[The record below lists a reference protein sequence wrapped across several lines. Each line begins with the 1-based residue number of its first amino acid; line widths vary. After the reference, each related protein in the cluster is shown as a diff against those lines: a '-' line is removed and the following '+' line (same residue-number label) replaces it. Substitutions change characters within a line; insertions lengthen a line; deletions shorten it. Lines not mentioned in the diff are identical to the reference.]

1 MQTVTITHRSVQCIC
16 HSTINKQ
23 NTSKTDKKVMNSKNK
38 LSYTLN
44 KIL

>member
-1 MQTVTITHRSVQCIC
+1 MESVRIVHKSVQGIC
-16 HSTINKQ
+16 HNTTNKYKYVKM
-23 NTSKTDKKVMNSKNK
+23 SKKVMNK